1 MSQFY
6 ISHEGQ
12 QIGPMSL
19 TEIVDGVRKN
29 KLSLLDYVYDD
40 GKGDWVLLMEYPAVA
55 QQLKDHKPAP
65 PPKKM
70 PPQQAGPEATAPE
83 AALVADKVNE
93 AKARGEPLNEHAISE
108 WYVLKGENKFGPFA
122 FNDVVKMLQQ
132 KVVFEFDFVWHPGM
146 ASWKRIAELASFN
159 ADSIRK
165 LQTANM
171 PDIQEVFFRRR
182 HRRMNYNG
190 TILVHD
196 NKTVWKGGGME
207 ISAGGAGVVMEN
219 AMIVPGQTL
228 YLHFKP
234 CDGVPPFNAVCEV
247 VSKQFVE
254 GVREKNA
261 PIRYGLKFT
270 SISANTQQFLHEL
283 ARKAE
288 AA

>member
-1 MSQFY
+1 MGQYY

-12 QIGPMSL
+12 QIGPMDLS
-19 TEIVDGVRKN
+19 EVVQGVRDN
-29 KLSLLDYVYDD
+29 KLSLMDYIYDED
-40 GKGDWVLLMEYPAVA
+40 KADWILLMEYPAIA
-55 QQLKDHKPAP
+55 QQLKDHKPP

-70 PPQQAGPEATAPE
+70 PSQVAAPE
-83 AALVADKVNE
+83 TTLLQDKVKE
-93 AKARGEPLNEHAISE
+93 AKAKGEPINEHAISE

-132 KVVFEFDFVWHPGM
+132 KVVFEFDFAWHPGL
-146 ASWKRIAELASFN
+146 ASWKRIAELGAFKP
-159 ADSIRK
+159 DSIRK
-165 LQTANM
+165 LQLANM

-196 NKTVWKGGGME
+196 NKSVWKGGGME
-207 ISAGGAGVVMEN
+207 ISAGGAGVIMEN

-234 CDGVPPFNAVCEV
+234 CDGVPPFNAICEV

-283 ARKAE
+283 ARKQE